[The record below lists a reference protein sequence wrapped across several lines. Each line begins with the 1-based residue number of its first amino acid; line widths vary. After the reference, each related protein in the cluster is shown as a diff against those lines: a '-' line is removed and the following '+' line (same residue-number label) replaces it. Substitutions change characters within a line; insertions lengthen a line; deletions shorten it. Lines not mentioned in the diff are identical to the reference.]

1 MTQEQRETLVE
12 VCSRLYSYRH
22 LMELS
27 EKEQDFLDITIQL
40 LDGVLDFDGINEL
53 EIAPSITT
61 QAHTDWDI
69 NASNTYTTGHNE
81 KDTEVTE

>member
-12 VCSRLYSYRH
+12 VCARLYSYRY

-40 LDGVLDFDGINEL
+40 LDEVLDFDGINEH

-61 QAHTDWDI
+61 QAHTDWNI
-69 NASNTYTTGHNE
+69 NASDTYTVGHNE
-81 KDTEVTE
+81 RDTEVIE